1 VILGGYMT
9 EQEYCDLS
17 DLVIFRSV
25 LSQLRNANGFDMPN
39 EQRLKG
45 IQENLKLMIS
55 HLEPIV
61 AENVDT

>member
-1 VILGGYMT
+1 MT

>member
-1 VILGGYMT
+1 MT

-39 EQRLKG
+39 EQRLKS
-45 IQENLKLMIS
+45 IQENLKLMIN
-55 HLEPIV
+55 HLESIV
-61 AENVDT
+61 SDNVDT